1 MKGYWNQYI
10 IEILLVITIFLSH
23 LAKKN
28 DERAQTV
35 LTLKQLKKA
44 FSLKKKHKTINFTH
58 CDLKLAENDDKNI
71 NNLSQKNGN
80 HLLHC

>member
-1 MKGYWNQYI
+1 MNGYWNQYI
-10 IEILLVITIFLSH
+10 IEISLVITIFLSH

-44 FSLKKKHKTINFTH
+44 FSLKKKT
-58 CDLKLAENDDKNI
+58 
-71 NNLSQKNGN
+71 
-80 HLLHC
+80 